1 MTEEFEPYERRGSD
15 TLEDAAKGSS
25 APVARGGS
33 VESSSHAGRP
43 PLAKPDGG
51 VLGPHFRWITIG
63 MCALVLFVAFEAMA
77 VTTVMPVIAR
87 ELHGASLYT
96 LAFSGSTAIS
106 IVGMVVAGAW
116 CDRRGPSAPLVLSV
130 LLFVAGLAIAGL
142 APDMVVFVIG
152 RLVQGLG
159 GGALTVAVYV
169 VVARQYPARL
179 QPHVFVGFST
189 AWVVPSLI
197 GPFLAGVLAQT
208 VGWRW
213 IFLGVIAVAAAGLLM
228 IRRVLS
234 TDDGTDDGSASDAV
248 PSWQPARIVWSV
260 VAAVAVLVLGTAT
273 ELDELWRWI
282 VFVLSVAVLAVAA
295 RPLLPRGT
303 LRIAR
308 GLPSV
313 IATRI
318 FITGAE
324 LACEVYVPYLL
335 IARYDLSPAIAG
347 LALTGG
353 AIAWSGGSWVQGR
366 LGERRSNRAWI
377 MLGVASIML
386 GLVGTTVISAF
397 GLSPFAVFGVWIFAG
412 LGMGIAT
419 PRLSVMMIGYS
430 TPSDQG
436 FNSSA
441 QAIADAVGGSSA
453 VAIAGLL
460 FASLTAVGGSWP
472 FTVCFM
478 LGSVLALAA
487 LVTASRV
494 GALRR

>member
-1 MTEEFEPYERRGSD
+1 MTDETDSAPRTPSPARSASSSELP
-15 TLEDAAKGSS
+15 LEDAGA
-25 APVARGGS
+25 AA
-33 VESSSHAGRP
+33 AGRTAGVATVDP
-43 PLAKPDGG
+43 AAEPAGG
-51 VLGPHFRWITIG
+51 VLGAHFRWITIG

-87 ELHGASLYT
+87 ELHGTSLYT

-106 IVGMVVAGAW
+106 VVGMVVAGAW
-116 CDRRGPSAPLVLSV
+116 CDRRGPSAPLVIAV
-130 LLFVAGLAIAGL
+130 VLFVIGLAIAGL
-142 APDMVVFVIG
+142 APDMVVFVLG

-197 GPFLAGVLAQT
+197 GPFLAGLLAET

-213 IFLGVIAVAAAGLLM
+213 IFLGVIAVAIVGLLM

-234 TDDGTDDGSASDAV
+234 VSGDSAADEA
-248 PSWQPARIVWSV
+248 PPLQPARIVWSV
-260 VAAVAVLVLGTAT
+260 VAACAVLVLGTAT
-273 ELDELWRWI
+273 EFDTLWRWI
-282 VFVLSVAVLAVAA
+282 VFVLAIAVLAIAV

-303 LRIAR
+303 LRLAH

-313 IATRI
+313 IGTRI

-335 IARYDLSPAIAG
+335 ITRYGLSPAIAG

-353 AIAWSGGSWVQGR
+353 AIAWSGGSWLQGR
-366 LGERRSNRAWI
+366 LGPRMRNRGWI
-377 MLGVASIML
+377 VLGVASITL
-386 GLVGTTVISAF
+386 GLVGTTVISALEF
-397 GLSPFAVFGVWIFAG
+397 SPFAVFGVWIFAG
-412 LGMGIAT
+412 LGMGLAT

-430 TPSDQG
+430 RPTDQG

-441 QAIADAVGGSSA
+441 QAIADAVGGSSGVA
-453 VAIAGLL
+453 VAGLV
-460 FASLTAVGGSWP
+460 FASLTALGGSWP
-472 FTVCFM
+472 FTACFL
-478 LGSVLALAA
+478 LGTVLAVAA
-487 LVTASRV
+487 LATATRV
-494 GALRR
+494 GRLR

>member
-1 MTEEFEPYERRGSD
+1 
-15 TLEDAAKGSS
+15 
-25 APVARGGS
+25 
-33 VESSSHAGRP
+33 
-43 PLAKPDGG
+43 

-77 VTTVMPVIAR
+77 VTTVMPVIAHD
-87 ELHGASLYT
+87 LNGASLYT

-106 IVGMVVAGAW
+106 VVGMVVVVAGAW
-116 CDRRGPSAPLVLSV
+116 CDRRGPSGPVVLAV
-130 LLFVAGLAIAGL
+130 VLFVIGLAIAGL

-197 GPFLAGVLAQT
+197 GPFLAGVLAET

-213 IFLGVIAVAAAGLLM
+213 IFLGVIAVAAVGLLM
-228 IRRVLS
+228 IRRVLRS
-234 TDDGTDDGSASDAV
+234 DDEPAAEDA
-248 PSWQPARIVWSV
+248 PPWQPARIVWSV
-260 VAAVAVLVLGTAT
+260 VAAVAVLALGTAT
-273 ELDELWRWI
+273 ELDQFWRWI
-282 VFVLSVAVLAVAA
+282 VFLVAIAVLAVAV

-303 LRIAR
+303 LLLAR
-308 GLPSV
+308 RLPSV
-313 IATRI
+313 MSTRI

-335 IARYDLSPAIAG
+335 ITRYGLSPAIAG

-353 AIAWSGGSWVQGR
+353 AIAWSGGSWLQGR
-366 LGERRSNRAWI
+366 LGERLGDRAWI
-377 MLGVASIML
+377 MLGVASITL

-453 VAIAGLL
+453 VAVAGLL
-460 FASLTAVGGSWP
+460 FASLTVVGGSWP
-472 FTVCFM
+472 FTICFV
-478 LGSVLALAA
+478 LGSALAVAA
-487 LVTASRV
+487 LATASRV
-494 GALRR
+494 GAIRTAG

>member
-1 MTEEFEPYERRGSD
+1 VTEEFEPVEQRESD
-15 TLEDAAKGSS
+15 DAEDAVSGGA
-25 APVARGGS
+25 APVARGGR
-33 VESSSHAGRP
+33 VESSSEPGGPTPAP
-43 PLAKPDGG
+43 PDGG

-87 ELHGASLYT
+87 ELHGTSLYT

-116 CDRRGPSAPLVLSV
+116 CDRRGPSAPLVVSV
-130 LLFVAGLAIAGL
+130 VLFMAGLAIAGL
-142 APDMVVFVIG
+142 SPGMVVFVIG

-197 GPFLAGVLAQT
+197 GPFLAGILAQT

-234 TDDGTDDGSASDAV
+234 TDDGAASDA
-248 PSWQPARIVWSV
+248 PRSWQPARIVWSV

-273 ELDELWRWI
+273 ELDQLWRWI
-282 VFVLSVAVLAVAA
+282 VFVLSIAVLAVAA

-366 LGERRSNRAWI
+366 LGERLSNRAWI

-453 VAIAGLL
+453 VAVAGLL

-472 FTVCFM
+472 FTVCFV
-478 LGSVLALAA
+478 LGSALAVAA
-487 LVTASRV
+487 LATASRV